1 MTTERDTP
9 REELVR
15 NLMDAGC
22 GPDLIARFLDCL
34 REGGRKDQLKVLSG
48 HRDALLDRIHRDER
62 RIDCLDYLIYRIE
75 RDLISIPPGL
85 GRRNRHETDQQPDL

>member
-34 REGGRKDQLKVLSG
+34 REGGRKDQLKMLSG

-62 RIDCLDYLIYRIE
+62 RIDRRACLIYRLE
-75 RDLISIPPGL
+75 RDLISMTPGV
-85 GRRNRHETDQQPDL
+85 GGEEAR

>member
-1 MTTERDTP
+1 
-9 REELVR
+9 
-15 NLMDAGC
+15 MDAGC

-34 REGGRKDQLKVLSG
+34 REGGRKDQLKMLSG

-85 GRRNRHETDQQPDL
+85 GREEPT

>member
-1 MTTERDTP
+1 M
-9 REELVR
+9 
-15 NLMDAGC
+15 
-22 GPDLIARFLDCL
+22 
-34 REGGRKDQLKVLSG
+34 LSG

-85 GRRNRHETDQQPDL
+85 GREEPI

>member
-34 REGGRKDQLKVLSG
+34 REGGRKDQLKMLSG

-85 GRRNRHETDQQPDL
+85 GREEPI

>member
-15 NLMDAGC
+15 NLLDAGC

-34 REGGRKDQLKVLSG
+34 REGGRKDPL
-48 HRDALLDRIHRDER
+48 
-62 RIDCLDYLIYRIE
+62 
-75 RDLISIPPGL
+75 
-85 GRRNRHETDQQPDL
+85 